1 MVGGVVT
8 LLFGIC
14 QHAVPKQIIDIIR
27 VVTNVNYEPIINKKI
42 MITFVRHAEIQLFS
56 NFIDRYA
63 DAELLRN
70 RTEHITVVVPGDIF
84 AGAFWDSDPFAF
96 NRVINNGCIWYN
108 EYKVNEI
115 GLDQEEC
122 YACIAHELG
131 HMMDPN
137 QRNPEHQQDRE
148 IYADR
153 IACELGLRDS
163 MISALHKMID
173 YYQQPNGAADDNVRI
188 ENLQERINVLA

>member
-1 MVGGVVT
+1 
-8 LLFGIC
+8 
-14 QHAVPKQIIDIIR
+14 
-27 VVTNVNYEPIINKKI
+27 
-42 MITFVRHAEIQLFS
+42 MITFVRNPEIQLFTD
-56 NFIDRYA
+56 FINRFG
-63 DAELLRN
+63 DAKSLRN
-70 RTEHITVVVPGDIF
+70 RTERITVVVPGDIL
-84 AGAFWDSDPFAF
+84 AGAFWDSDPFVF

-137 QRNPEHQQDRE
+137 QRNPDHQQDRE
-148 IYADR
+148 VYADR
-153 IACELGLRDS
+153 IACELGLGGS
-163 MISALHKMID
+163 MLSALHKMIG

-188 ENLQERINVLA
+188 ENLQGRINVLA

>member
-1 MVGGVVT
+1 
-8 LLFGIC
+8 
-14 QHAVPKQIIDIIR
+14 
-27 VVTNVNYEPIINKKI
+27 
-42 MITFVRHAEIQLFS
+42 MITFVRNPEIQLFTD
-56 NFIDRYA
+56 FIKRFD

-96 NRVINNGCIWYN
+96 NRVIDNGCIWYN

-153 IACELGLRDS
+153 IAYELGLGDS

-173 YYQQPNGAADDNVRI
+173 YYQRSNRAADDNVCI
-188 ENLQERINVLA
+188 DNLQERINVLA

>member
-1 MVGGVVT
+1 
-8 LLFGIC
+8 
-14 QHAVPKQIIDIIR
+14 
-27 VVTNVNYEPIINKKI
+27 
-42 MITFVRHAEIQLFS
+42 MITFVRNLEIQLFTD
-56 NFIDRYA
+56 FIKRFE

-70 RTEHITVVVPGDIF
+70 RMERITVVLPEDSL
-84 AGAFWDSDPFAF
+84 AGAFWDSEPFVF
-96 NRVINNGCIWYN
+96 NRVINKGSIWYN

-148 IYADR
+148 IYADS
-153 IACELGLRDS
+153 IACKLGLGDS

-173 YYQQPNGAADDNVRI
+173 YYQRSNRAADDNVCI
-188 ENLQERINVLA
+188 DNLQERINVLA